1 MAVDAQ
7 DRPALMMT
15 DPLLGVLSTRNSVAL
30 RTLRKDPVNGE
41 GRMNESGQWSAM
53 SANNPPFGFVR
64 ARVRGA
70 MGAGRGKGAGRA
82 ARGCDGRPA
91 RAFARRRQNSPGG
104 GHRHGPV
111 RAGFPAGTPKGDDDG
126 KARKTP
132 PLRAW
137 ERPGE
142 WTPRGGGGV
151 GRRAAPR
158 TAGRWRIR
166 AAFRPNPPNADGRA
180 EKTLSLSSRAGLDAR
195 RPCPGIRGI
204 RAPRRLRTPRRGPGG
219 RNLPPFRWRYNFP
232 RQRKPNDDDTRSV
245 PIPPQP
251 AARSGANG
259 RGRGGKLAAAGKTHF
274 RAARR
279 AGPRRSLTWRE
290 N

>member
-1 MAVDAQ
+1 
-7 DRPALMMT
+7 
-15 DPLLGVLSTRNSVAL
+15 
-30 RTLRKDPVNGE
+30 
-41 GRMNESGQWSAM
+41 MNESGQWSAM

-70 MGAGRGKGAGRA
+70 MGAGRGEGAGRA

-158 TAGRWRIR
+158 MAGRWRIR
-166 AAFRPNPPNADGRA
+166 AVFRPNPPNADGRA
-180 EKTLSLSSRAGLDAR
+180 EKRFPCCAVR
-195 RPCPGIRGI
+195 RW
-204 RAPRRLRTPRRGPGG
+204 T
-219 RNLPPFRWRYNFP
+219 
-232 RQRKPNDDDTRSV
+232 
-245 PIPPQP
+245 
-251 AARSGANG
+251 
-259 RGRGGKLAAAGKTHF
+259 
-274 RAARR
+274 RR
-279 AGPRRSLTWRE
+279 ALARAFGEFAPCADSGLRQADGGGGGMCRGCGLRRALIFSA
-290 N
+290 NN